1 MAQQNIAS
9 VLIVGGGTAGWM
21 TAAALSHKLA
31 GTGIAV
37 QLVESEV
44 IGTVG
49 VGEATVPH
57 IRHFNQSLGF
67 DEADFLARTN
77 ATFKLGI
84 EFCDWGRIGDRYIH
98 PFGEFGRPI
107 AGAPFIEQWARL
119 RRSGKVGNLD
129 AWSLPV
135 VAARDGRFAHPS
147 GAPDALTA
155 SYGYAYQFDAG
166 LYARFLR
173 DYAEAR
179 GVVRSEGKVVDV
191 SRDPATGHIASITLD
206 DGRILSADLFV
217 DCSGFRGLL
226 IEGAL
231 GAGYEDWSHWLPCDR
246 AWAVPCPNVGPIAP
260 YTRATAQDAG
270 WTWRIPLQ
278 HRAGNGH
285 VFSSSFIDDQMALD
299 RLIAGLDAP
308 PLAEPRQLRFV
319 PGKRKA
325 QWVGNTVAIGL
336 SAGFLE
342 PLESTSIHLIQI
354 GIETLLDLFPTREWD
369 AIDAREYNARMDV
382 EYDRVRDF
390 IILHYAA
397 TQRNDT
403 PFWNHVRTM
412 TLPDSL
418 AEKMALFRARG
429 HVVGYRH
436 GMFLEPSWQAVY
448 AGQNIVPERGGTA
461 TEASDLGAV
470 EAEMQALASEI
481 ARTAAML
488 PPHADALPD
497 RLEAAE

>member
-1 MAQQNIAS
+1 MPQRNIGS

-37 QLVESEV
+37 QLVESEA

-57 IRHFNQSLGF
+57 IRHFNHSLGF

-84 EFCDWGRIGDRYIH
+84 EFCNWGRIGDSYIH
-98 PFGEFGRPI
+98 PFGEFGRPV

-119 RRSGKVGNLD
+119 RRSGRVGNLD

-135 VAARDGRFAHPS
+135 AAAREARFAHPS
-147 GAPDALTA
+147 GAPDTLTA

-179 GVVRSEGKVVDV
+179 GVVRHEGRVVDV
-191 SRDPATGHIASITLD
+191 ARDQASGHIASITLD
-206 DGRILSADLFV
+206 DGRLLDADLFV

-226 IEGAL
+226 IEDAL
-231 GAGYEDWSHWLPCDR
+231 GAGYEDWRQWLPCDR

-260 YTRATAQDAG
+260 YTRATAQGAG

-285 VFSSSFIDDQMALD
+285 VFSSDFIDDQTALD
-299 RLIAGLDAP
+299 TLIAGLDAP
-308 PLAEPRQLRFV
+308 PLVEPRQLRFV

-336 SAGFLE
+336 AAGFLE

-354 GIETLLDLFPTREWD
+354 GIETLLDLFPAADWD
-369 AIDAREYNARMDV
+369 PVDARGYNARMNL

-397 TQRNDT
+397 TQRDDT
-403 PFWNHVRTM
+403 PFWDHVRTM
-412 TLPDSL
+412 ALPDSL

-436 GMFLEPSWQAVY
+436 GMFLEPSWHAVY
-448 AGQNIVPERGGTA
+448 AGQNIVPERGGAAAETG
-461 TEASDLGAV
+461 DLNSIS
-470 EAEMQALASEI
+470 AELAALSEEI
-481 ARTAAML
+481 ARTAATL
-488 PPHADALPD
+488 PPHADALPQ
-497 RLEAAE
+497 RMEATR